1 MGLFLLTA
9 AAVLVY
15 GAAYGFFR
23 MKKGAFL
30 DFPLNEWVKSSKKP
44 FTSPSVCDIMNKKHR
59 R

>member
-23 MKKGAFL
+23 MKKGGIAAALPIWCLLLVDVGLLILLGWFRIR
-30 DFPLNEWVKSSKKP
+30 
-44 FTSPSVCDIMNKKHR
+44 T
-59 R
+59 

>member
-23 MKKGAFL
+23 MKKGGIAAAL
-30 DFPLNEWVKSSKKP
+30 PIWCLLLVDAGLLALLIHCRIN
-44 FTSPSVCDIMNKKHR
+44 T
-59 R
+59 